1 MHRLFS
7 DTPLS
12 DSKLGKTEP
21 FRSSADGEEIGDK
34 PGNVEPSKTTQTTKK
49 YDESLFKAL
58 YRTFY
63 KRIWGSAI
71 LLVISGKRK
80 SESIFWNELVFCN
93 ISLPNRHAQNDHSSI
108 KQGHPHLAHRV
119 IFLF

>member
-21 FRSSADGEEIGDK
+21 FRSSAVGEEIGDK
-34 PGNVEPSKTTQTTKK
+34 PGNVEPTKTTQTTK

-58 YRTFY
+58 YYTFY

-80 SESIFWNELVFCN
+80 SESIFWNEF
-93 ISLPNRHAQNDHSSI
+93 
-108 KQGHPHLAHRV
+108 G
-119 IFLF
+119 FL